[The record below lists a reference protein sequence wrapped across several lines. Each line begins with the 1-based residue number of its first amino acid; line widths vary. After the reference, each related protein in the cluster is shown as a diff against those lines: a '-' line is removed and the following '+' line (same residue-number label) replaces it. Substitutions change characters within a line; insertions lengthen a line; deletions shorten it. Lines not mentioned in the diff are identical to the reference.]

1 VTVAAIVLAAGGG
14 TRFGGPQHKLL
25 TSFRGRPVVSWA
37 LSAAADSGLDEVAVV
52 VGAVDLGG
60 VLPTGMNVID
70 NGAWASG
77 QASSLQ
83 AAVAWASE
91 RGHDTM
97 VIGLGDQPLVPAAAW
112 ASVSASDSPI
122 AVATFAGQR
131 RPPVRLSSAVW
142 SLLPTE
148 GDEGARV
155 LMGARPDLVREVV
168 CEGLPADIDN
178 EEDLTRW
185 S

>member
-1 VTVAAIVLAAGGG
+1 VSVAAIVLAAGGG
-14 TRFGGPQHKLL
+14 SRFGGPQHKLL
-25 TSFRGRPVVSWA
+25 SAFRGRPVVSWA
-37 LSAAADSGLDEVAVV
+37 LSAAVESGLDEVAVV

-60 VLPTGMNVID
+60 VVPPGVTVIEND
-70 NGAWASG
+70 AWASG

-83 AAVAWASE
+83 AAVAWATE
-91 RGHDTM
+91 RGHDAV
-97 VIGLGDQPLVPAAAW
+97 VIGLGDQPLVSAAAW
-112 ASVSASDSPI
+112 ASVSTSNSPI
-122 AVATFAGQR
+122 AVATFEGRR

-142 SLLPTE
+142 SLLPSE

-155 LMGARPDLVREVV
+155 LMGARPDLVSEVA
-168 CEGLPADIDN
+168 CEGQPADIDN